1 MLLRSD
7 DSPLCGSD
15 NGNRVFLTERFL
27 DLVDGTCFS
36 EGKSGSVLR
45 AEENVYIRKNGF
57 NAFSCFLSS
66 PEIGTIVYVK

>member
-27 DLVDGTCFS
+27 DLVDRTCFS
-36 EGKSGSVLR
+36 KGKSGSVFG

-66 PEIGTIVYVK
+66 PEV